1 MDLVD
6 EQDLV
11 RLQVGQQRRE
21 ITGPLQDRPGGLL
34 ESRPQ
39 LVRNHVRQRRLAE
52 PGRPEDQHVIE
63 RVAALP
69 RGRNENLHLRLDG
82 ALPDVIGE
90 RLWPHG
96 AVV

>member
-21 ITGPLQDRPGGLL
+21 IAGPLEDRPGGLL
-34 ESRPQ
+34 ESRRPARCAID
-39 LVRNHVRQRRLAE
+39 VRERRLAE

-63 RVAALP
+63 RVAAL
-69 RGRNENLHLRLDG
+69 RAAEMKISIC
-82 ALPDVIGE
+82 ALTALCPT
-90 RLWPHG
+90 
-96 AVV
+96 